1 MNKLVFLSLIF
12 VFSCCLFLNSCST
25 AAVIARNTVDIATL
39 EELNLERKDY
49 EVIETITVTAKVNY
63 NARQRRTVAE
73 NNAFTVKYKKM
84 KGMNVLESGMLRFGY
99 LSQDVISNTKI
110 QKRGF
115 IRTKYTAYIPG
126 DPEVL
131 ARRWATYKLIA
142 EAKAKGADALIVP
155 VRSSDIQSGGRNISI
170 IKTTVSAKAVRIFN
184 D

>member
-1 MNKLVFLSLIF
+1 MKKLAFLSLIL
-12 VFSCCLFLNSCST
+12 VSSCCLFLNSCST
-25 AAVIARNTVDIATL
+25 TAVIARNTVDVATL

-63 NARQRRTVAE
+63 HAKQRRSIAE
-73 NNAFTVKYKKM
+73 NNEFVVKYKKM
-84 KGMNVLESGMLRFGY
+84 KGMNILESGMLRFGY
-99 LSQDVISNTKI
+99 LSQDVISNTRI

-115 IRTKYTAYIPG
+115 SRAKYTAYIPE

-131 ARRWATYKLIA
+131 ARRWATYKLIS

-155 VRSSDIQSGGRNISI
+155 VRSTDIQSGGKNISI